1 MIENCLTGSSH
12 LDGASGSFS
21 PDVLGEF
28 QQTCVYQQYCLQHF
42 INLCAAVCR
51 GVWASCF
58 IHRILSQ
65 GFDPMNGVRIGE
77 ASHPGPIRSRM
88 IRDSCDITL
97 AVTNI
102 GSVLRKMDHVHKL
115 MESSHVVVLAET
127 CVTQASLIVQSQCR
141 ASRTTAILGAPVATK
156 DIFEH
161 CKSEYRGANAG
172 TACFS
177 QLPCREMFLE
187 DPPFAYTCGRLTPA
201 IVRLGPIDVLLV
213 CVCLMP
219 GSGKSKA
226 NDEIIS
232 QAITLISTSG
242 LPAILAGDFN
252 EPPSAIGSMSKL
264 VQEGY
269 VEIFSWS
276 EQHLHHQLPP
286 TCNDTTRNDSMVIH
300 PFLVPFI
307 KHAWVDPLL
316 KIDVHTP
323 LFVQFHFDTSIP
335 VLPPWRVPIQWE
347 CGAFDQNKLAE
358 CYHSVRSD
366 RIDTPHPAS
375 DQAICDAFQ
384 HWSSRVESA
393 VHRATASASHLKQGL
408 RPNQKGRCTWDYMR
422 NHRPATCVRQG
433 GDGVYNPPAEAFR
446 LTSILKIRQTRRI
459 QALYRSVRAAPQTFG
474 NNPPVTLCN
483 QWKMEWC
490 AILNAKGYGNSWP
503 NWVMRHPG
511 FVCVP
516 FGVPSTDELHDFL
529 QLNQHDSDAAV
540 RAEHVARKEKWS
552 NRLKQDAK
560 KGDLRSQF
568 SGLKGASTS
577 QLHWLERAITAPARL
592 LRCNKGLAKLS
603 CGQAHKFR
611 IGVQATFGS
620 CRVLVVERSYE
631 ILSVQTVS
639 GFLPVSDNLVQH
651 VSAVQTAEID
661 QFFHDHWYPLW
672 NRDCEQPRTY
682 WHEACEFANGLNT
695 RMPVAVIPWESPT
708 AWEEVI
714 SRTKSGSVSG
724 SDGWRYQ
731 ELKVLPRLG
740 RRCAT

>member
-1 MIENCLTGSSH
+1 
-12 LDGASGSFS
+12 
-21 PDVLGEF
+21 
-28 QQTCVYQQYCLQHF
+28 
-42 INLCAAVCR
+42 
-51 GVWASCF
+51 
-58 IHRILSQ
+58 
-65 GFDPMNGVRIGE
+65 
-77 ASHPGPIRSRM
+77 
-88 IRDSCDITL
+88 
-97 AVTNI
+97 
-102 GSVLRKMDHVHKL
+102 
-115 MESSHVVVLAET
+115 MESSHAVVLAET
-127 CVTQASLIVQSQCR
+127 CVTQASSLIVQSQCR

-201 IVRLGPIDVLLV
+201 IVRLGPIDVLIV
-213 CVCLMP
+213 CVYLMP

-300 PFLVPFI
+300 PSLVPFI

-347 CGAFDQNKLAE
+347 CGAFDQDKLAE

-366 RIDTPHPAS
+366 RIDFPHPAS
-375 DQAICDAFQ
+375 DQGICDAFQ
-384 HWSSRVESA
+384 HWSSRIESA

-408 RPNQKGRCTWDYMR
+408 RPNQKGRCTWDYMC
-422 NHRPATCVRQG
+422 ARQG
-433 GDGVYNPPAEAFR
+433 GDGVHNPPAEAFR
-446 LTSILKIRQTRRI
+446 LTSILKIRQTCRI
-459 QALYRSVRAAPQTFG
+459 QALYRSARA
-474 NNPPVTLCN
+474 
-483 QWKMEWC
+483 
-490 AILNAKGYGNSWP
+490 
-503 NWVMRHPG
+503 VMRHPG

-529 QLNQHDSDAAV
+529 QLNQHDSDSAV

-568 SGLKGASTS
+568 SGLKGPSTS
-577 QLHWLERAITAPARL
+577 QLHWLECAITAPARL
-592 LRCNKGLAKLS
+592 LRCNKGFAKLS
-603 CGQAHKFR
+603 CSQAHNFR

-620 CRVLVVERSYE
+620 CRILVVERSFE
-631 ILSVQTVS
+631 ILSVQIVS
-639 GFLPVSDNLVQH
+639 GVLPVSDNLVQH
-651 VSAVQTAEID
+651 VSAAQTAEID
-661 QFFHDHWYPLW
+661 QSFHDHWYPLW
-672 NRDCEQPRTY
+672 NRDSERPRTY
-682 WHEACEFANGLNT
+682 WHEAC
-695 RMPVAVIPWESPT
+695 
-708 AWEEVI
+708 
-714 SRTKSGSVSG
+714 
-724 SDGWRYQ
+724 
-731 ELKVLPRLG
+731 
-740 RRCAT
+740 